1 MLKSF
6 LLIKNNKKSIYIRII
21 ETKINLGLDF
31 AFFIMVNI
39 LNVRRTTVKERMTY
53 KDMPE
58 FVFNSLMNMEQNIQ
72 SSSIDKKLLH
82 LIKLYASQINGC
94 AFCVDMHFKNAQKD
108 GLDVHELIN
117 VQNWR
122 ETPYFDEKERAVL
135 LWTETLT
142 NISNEQVPSHVY
154 EEVRAYF
161 SNSEIGELSLA
172 VIGIN
177 SWNRLVLSIGTVA
190 GTYNV

>member
-1 MLKSF
+1 M
-6 LLIKNNKKSIYIRII
+6 
-21 ETKINLGLDF
+21 
-31 AFFIMVNI
+31 
-39 LNVRRTTVKERMTY
+39 KERMTY

-142 NISNEQVPSHVY
+142 NISTEQVPNHVY